1 MSGQMGVQITMMMKE
16 IESVVREAGQIIRS
30 AQLEQSNIHEK
41 DGPANF
47 VTDYDVRVQAFLIE
61 KLSAVVPGASFYGEE
76 DTAGNEHSVGT
87 GYTFFIDPIDGTTNF
102 MFDYQFSCVSVGLAE
117 NESLIA
123 GWVYNPYA
131 DRMYSAV
138 RGEGAFLNQK
148 KLKMENGSIADGITA
163 FGCARYN
170 DREVDLLFDIVQ
182 ELFLRSLSVRNCGS
196 AALDLSRVASG
207 SHVGFFE
214 FLLQPYDYAA
224 ASVIIEEAGGAICQP
239 DGTEIALDRPCSIA
253 AGTKTAVKE
262 ILEIYAEKSGTGP
275 H

>member
-1 MSGQMGVQITMMMKE
+1 MYGGVRSVMMKE
-16 IESVVREAGQIIRS
+16 IETIVREAGQIIRS
-30 AQLEQSNIHEK
+30 AQLEQSDIHEK

-47 VTDYDVRVQAFLIE
+47 VTDYDVQVQAFLIE
-61 KLSAVVPGASFYGEE
+61 KLSAVVPDASFYGEE
-76 DTAGNEHSVGT
+76 ETEGNKHSVGS

-117 NESLIA
+117 NGFLIA

-131 DRMYSAV
+131 DRLYHAV
-138 RGEGAFLNQK
+138 KGKGAFLNEK
-148 KLKMENGSIADGITA
+148 RLKIKDGSLAEGIVA

-170 DREVDLLFDIVQ
+170 DREVDLLFAIVQ
-182 ELFLRSLSVRNCGS
+182 ELFLRSLSVRNGGS

-214 FLLQPYDYAA
+214 FMLQPYDYAA
-224 ASVIIEEAGGAICQP
+224 ATAVIEEAGGVVCQP
-239 DGTEIALDRPCSIA
+239 DGTPIVLDRPCSIA

-262 ILEIYAEKSGTGP
+262 ILEIYAEKSGVSP
-275 H
+275 HHD